1 MKQKLIILPAD
12 SHIDL
17 DLVFDFEKN
26 SAFFKVNKRERDAEL
41 EPDDTE
47 TALKRDKDSQK

>member
-17 DLVFDFEKN
+17 DLVFGFEKN

-41 EPDDTE
+41 ETDDTE
-47 TALKRDKDSQK
+47 TALKRDKDS